1 MGLLTDA
8 YIVTGKEKI
17 LRKRKIVHYNG
28 PSTITNNKLLLLL
41 NTRQRIRKG
50 HSKVAN
56 PEKLA
61 TQGTQDEAKQSKAQ
75 QNIPWTPLYAN
86 NHK

>member
-28 PSTITNNKLLLLL
+28 PSTINSHCKRMESLARTTN
-41 NTRQRIRKG
+41 
-50 HSKVAN
+50 VAFCSGYN
-56 PEKLA
+56 E
-61 TQGTQDEAKQSKAQ
+61 
-75 QNIPWTPLYAN
+75 
-86 NHK
+86 

>member
-1 MGLLTDA
+1 MGLLTYA

-41 NTRQRIRKG
+41 NTG
-50 HSKVAN
+50 
-56 PEKLA
+56 
-61 TQGTQDEAKQSKAQ
+61 
-75 QNIPWTPLYAN
+75 
-86 NHK
+86 